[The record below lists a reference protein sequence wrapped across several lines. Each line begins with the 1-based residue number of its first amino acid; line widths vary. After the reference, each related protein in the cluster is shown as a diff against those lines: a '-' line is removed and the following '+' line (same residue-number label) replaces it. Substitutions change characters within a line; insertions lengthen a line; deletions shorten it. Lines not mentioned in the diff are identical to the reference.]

1 VLQTEEGIMFTL
13 KRLSRDAIEAA
24 LERAE
29 RYRLLNEPWEAES
42 ICQDVLAIDS
52 GNRRALVT
60 MLLSLTD
67 RFQRREPGAMAA
79 ARELLP
85 RLDSEYDRCYYEG
98 IIFERRGKALL
109 NQGGPGSGPMVYD
122 QLRRAMECYEKA
134 EPLRPSGNDAAILRW
149 NTCARV
155 IMAHDHVRPGVE
167 EPAQTML
174 E

>member
-1 VLQTEEGIMFTL
+1 MFTL

-24 LERAE
+24 PGRGGG
-29 RYRLLNEPWEAES
+29 YR
-42 ICQDVLAIDS
+42 
-52 GNRRALVT
+52 
-60 MLLSLTD
+60 
-67 RFQRREPGAMAA
+67 GARAA
-79 ARELLP
+79 ARERLP

-122 QLRRAMECYEKA
+122 QLRRAMEGYEKA

>member
-1 VLQTEEGIMFTL
+1 MWQSIIVLEDFYD
-13 KRLSRDAIEAA
+13 DAM
-24 LERAE
+24 
-29 RYRLLNEPWEAES
+29 
-42 ICQDVLAIDS
+42 AI
-52 GNRRALVT
+52 RKMA
-60 MLLSLTD
+60 LSLEYPD
-67 RFQRREPGAMAA
+67 PGTAA
-79 ARELLP
+79 AYSGRN
-85 RLDSEYDRCYYEG
+85 SN
-98 IIFERRGKALL
+98 KALL